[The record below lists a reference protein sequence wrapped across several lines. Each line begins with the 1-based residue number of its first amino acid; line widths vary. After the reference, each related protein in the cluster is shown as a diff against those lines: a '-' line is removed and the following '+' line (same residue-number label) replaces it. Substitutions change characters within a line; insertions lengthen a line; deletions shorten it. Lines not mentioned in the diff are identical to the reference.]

1 MKKVEEFNF
10 DSLVGK
16 KYSFYGV
23 DNNQF
28 KLGRVAYEA
37 IENED
42 DGLRSY
48 LGSVI
53 VKNIKKSIFFRQAIA
68 DVYLIS
74 IDEGY
79 FTGYQLVDVK
89 DSHVW
94 LRFGTDNSDDYYP
107 WFVFEYS
114 PKAPK

>member
-1 MKKVEEFNF
+1 MKKKEFNF

-16 KYSFYGV
+16 KYKFYGV

-28 KLGRVAYEA
+28 KLGSVVFEA
-37 IENED
+37 IEDEG
-42 DGLRSY
+42 DGYRSY
-48 LGSVI
+48 LNSVI
-53 VKNIKKSIFFRQAIA
+53 VKDVEKSIFFKRAIA
-68 DVYLIS
+68 DVWLVQE
-74 IDEGY
+74 DDGY
-79 FTGYQLVDVK
+79 FDGYKLIDIE
-89 DSHVW
+89 DGHIW

>member
-16 KYSFYGV
+16 KFKFYGV

-28 KLGRVAYEA
+28 KLDKVAYEA
-37 IENED
+37 LEDENDGYRSCLGAVVVKDIE
-42 DGLRSY
+42 
-48 LGSVI
+48 
-53 VKNIKKSIFFRQAIA
+53 KSIFFRTAIA
-68 DVYLIS
+68 SVWLVYDL
-74 IDEGY
+74 EGS
-79 FTGYQLVDVK
+79 FDGYRLVDVK

-114 PKAPK
+114 PKAPS